1 MSIISGVGRILG
13 ASTIKNKAHFAGWL
27 SHSSNL
33 KGQAPIIGLQF
44 LGALMAPPNERGK
57 ALAQGLASYWVTS
70 AFLSPGKQMLW
81 GGLMGISP
89 SFSSMARGLVAGHRS
104 SIEQRTMGTIPFSYS
119 SVNMDQAMVTLS
131 SVRERMGNL
140 SYGSKS
146 QVAEQMKIGS
156 EAQMYSARYMAK

>member
-1 MSIISGVGRILG
+1 MGLINGVGRFFG
-13 ASTIKNKAHFAGWL
+13 ASSIKNRAHFAGWL

-44 LGALMAPPNERGK
+44 IGALMAPPNERGK

-81 GGLMGISP
+81 GGLMGIAP

-104 SIEQRTMGTIPFSYS
+104 SVEQRTMGTIPFSYS
-119 SVNMDQAMVTLS
+119 TVNMDQAMVTLS

-140 SYGSKS
+140 SYGSKH
-146 QVAEQMKIGS
+146 QAAEQMKIGA
-156 EAQMYSARYMAK
+156 EAQMYSARYMSK